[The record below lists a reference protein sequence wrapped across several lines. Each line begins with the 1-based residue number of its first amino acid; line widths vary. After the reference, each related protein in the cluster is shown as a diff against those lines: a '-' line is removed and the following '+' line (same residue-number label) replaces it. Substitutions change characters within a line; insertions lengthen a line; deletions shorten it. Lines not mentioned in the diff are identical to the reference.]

1 MKYSD
6 LADIKEKSKE
16 GGNLQNLVTK
26 SFMYGVIYGAGCYAV
41 KLFLKSE
48 LGA

>member
-6 LADIKEKSKE
+6 LANIKKKSKE
-16 GGNLQNLVTK
+16 GGNWQNLIGK
-26 SFMYGVIYGAGCYAV
+26 SFMYGVMYGAGCYAV
-41 KLFLKSE
+41 RLFLKSE